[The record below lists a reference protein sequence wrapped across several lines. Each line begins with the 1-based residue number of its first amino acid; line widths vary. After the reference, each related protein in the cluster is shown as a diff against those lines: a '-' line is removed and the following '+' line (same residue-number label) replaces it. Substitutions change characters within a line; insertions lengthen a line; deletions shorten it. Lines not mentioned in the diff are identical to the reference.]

1 MHYICIHNKIKE
13 YKDVLLTT
21 PQIVEDL
28 IYTLSIAICLFDFD
42 LARHT
47 KDFDSCTLN

>member
-21 PQIVEDL
+21 PQIMRKCIKL
-28 IYTLSIAICLFDFD
+28 FINLSVLTM
-42 LARHT
+42 LSG
-47 KDFDSCTLN
+47 KL